1 MEKVLV
7 TGASGYIGLH
17 VIAQLIDRGYLVKGS
32 LRSRDRE
39 SEVRNALSKVV
50 NTENKLEICELDLL
64 KDEGWDDATQGCD
77 YVLHVASPLV
87 QKAPDDE
94 NEVIE
99 PAKQGLLRALK
110 SSIKN
115 KVKRFVMTSS
125 FSAIGYGY
133 NKNVY
138 DETDWTDPSR
148 NIGAYNKSKAIA
160 EKAMWDHLNSL
171 PETMRIEAVAINPTL
186 VVGPSLS
193 EDMGTSNMF
202 IQKMLDDSYSVVP
215 KIHLGF
221 VTVEDTARAHIEA
234 MLHPEASGKRF
245 ILSEKNM
252 WLLEMNEILIANGF
266 KKAPTRQAPNFLIK
280 FIGLFNKELG
290 VISGFVGK
298 TKYTNSENAKNIL
311 DFKFEGVNNAIVD
324 TAKKLEE
331 LGTIQK

>member
-125 FSAIGYGY
+125 FSAIGYGH

-193 EDMGTSNMF
+193 DDMGTSNMF
-202 IQKMLDDSYSVVP
+202 IQKMLDGSYSVVP

-252 WLLEMNEILIANGF
+252 WLLEMNKILIANGF
-266 KKAPTRQAPNFLIK
+266 KKAPIRQAPNFLIK

>member
-115 KVKRFVMTSS
+115 KVKRFIMTSS
-125 FSAIGYGY
+125 FSAIGYGH
-133 NKNVY
+133 NKNIY

-193 EDMGTSNMF
+193 DDMGTSNMF
-202 IQKMLDDSYSVVP
+202 IQKMLDGSYSVVP

-245 ILSEKNM
+245 ILSEKTM
-252 WLLEMNEILIANGF
+252 WLLDMNKILIANGF
-266 KKAPTRQAPNFLIK
+266 KKAPIRQAPNFLIK